1 MAFPIADKSSSLAR
15 QADRTPSIQRCDV
28 LVGSTAKSYSRCRP
42 RAIRDF
48 EMPRNGRQNHRQTQ
62 PRWSRKVNNCSGA
75 DLRATCNAAL
85 ISSLM
90 RFLQNQLLNPPN
102 CNTTITNNKA
112 KKMKKNK
119 LLNDCFQSRDELMA
133 TFDHALPESE
143 TTKELKSFIAKQQE
157 TDVIRHVG
165 RDLTLQ
171 GWDALGTRVEVYWS
185 RTRFV
190 GARYLRSIRR
200 LCGTVRIRRR
210 RRVDV

>member
-1 MAFPIADKSSSLAR
+1 MPH
-15 QADRTPSIQRCDV
+15 
-28 LVGSTAKSYSRCRP
+28 
-42 RAIRDF
+42 F
-48 EMPRNGRQNHRQTQ
+48 EMDAKTTADATL
-62 PRWSRKVNNCSGA
+62 RWVAKETNNCSGA

-185 RTRFV
+185 PSEHVV

-200 LCGTVRIRRR
+200 LCGTGANTTTSKGRCLETARRLSAR
-210 RRVDV
+210 SGCRCFVPELW